1 VAETVAEGEPDPDGD
16 PDVEGLS
23 VLLVGLAGDV
33 GADADALAVD
43 EALGEGDEA
52 LGEGDEAL
60 GEGDE
65 ALGEGDGD
73 DDGDGELAAGS
84 GWQVVLVSWAD
95 AAWAL
100 AGQAASAPE
109 ISKPP
114 PSELSIVART
124 CAKRIY
130 LALSAL
136 LVLLTALL
144 VIRRHLGNGWVL
156 TTHIRPTRH
165 LCMSSS

>member
-1 VAETVAEGEPDPDGD
+1 MAETVAEGEPDPDGD

-33 GADADALAVD
+33 GADADALAV
-43 EALGEGDEA
+43 
-52 LGEGDEAL
+52 DEAL

>member
-1 VAETVAEGEPDPDGD
+1 MAETVAEGEPDPDGD

-52 LGEGDEAL
+52 LGEGD
-60 GEGDE
+60 
-65 ALGEGDGD
+65 GD
-73 DDGDGELAAGS
+73 DDGDGDGELAAGS

>member
-33 GADADALAVD
+33 GADADALAV
-43 EALGEGDEA
+43 DEA